1 MVNKSYLW
9 FRRTLKKN
17 RYYHSER
24 EGEEERERE
33 SIIIRVIFFVEKFK
47 LTTGLVQLVS
57 RVGVFND
64 HDDDGKEQQ

>member
-1 MVNKSYLW
+1 MIPQNS
-9 FRRTLKKN
+9 
-17 RYYHSER
+17 
-24 EGEEERERE
+24 EEESILPLRERGRGRERE